1 MRNIDKDGLKEIGK
15 GVIAFANILTALL
28 IVNVIYNNANAILYS
43 ILTIFSYTILYYIG
57 YNFIRKGNLWLK

>member
-43 ILTIFSYTILYYIG
+43 ILTIFSYTT
-57 YNFIRKGNLWLK
+57 